1 MNLAE
6 ATELSLVGGA
16 IRYDEPSDCVW
27 IVNPTKE
34 PDLVGIIHRP
44 IIPDGQGLVAPN
56 TGEFILWQILHPETY
71 TDWTPA
77 KPEDCQHDRKLVQ

>member
-1 MNLAE
+1 MNFVE

-27 IVNPTKE
+27 IVNPTRD

-44 IIPDGQGLVAPN
+44 NRPDDKGVGAPN
-56 TGEFILWQILHPETY
+56 TGEFALWLNLHPETY

-77 KPEDCQHDRKLVQ
+77 KPERSEHDRKLVQ